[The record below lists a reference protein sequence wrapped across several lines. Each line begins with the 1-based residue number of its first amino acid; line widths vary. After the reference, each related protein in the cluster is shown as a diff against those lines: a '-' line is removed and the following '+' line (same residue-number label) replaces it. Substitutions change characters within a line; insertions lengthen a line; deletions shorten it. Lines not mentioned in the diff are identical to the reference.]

1 MPEAWPMPESWPHS
15 YICFFCPHRQN
26 SIPTIPSIP
35 SLLAAVI
42 MPQHCQYP
50 KCTKAAGTC
59 TKHYWTCSNGHTQT
73 MVLKGKACP
82 NPKCTRT
89 CKPDS
94 SVREVRRIGSVSTP
108 GTSITHYWDA
118 GDFPTYFHQPYFY
131 QSYFHQPY
139 FHQPCFHQPY
149 FHQPCFHQPYFH
161 QPYFHQ
167 PTPTYSHPIPT
178 ASIMPQRCQY
188 PKCTKTAGTCTK
200 HYWSCSGSGSKGN
213 SHSKAT
219 VLKGKACGRCARR
232 K

>member
-1 MPEAWPMPESWPHS
+1 MTRSWTARNFHFEVS
-15 YICFFCPHRQN
+15 TFQL
-26 SIPTIPSIP
+26 TTMT
-35 SLLAAVI
+35 VI
-42 MPQHCQYP
+42 
-50 KCTKAAGTC
+50 KA
-59 TKHYWTCSNGHTQT
+59 
-73 MVLKGKACP
+73 KACP
-82 NPKCTRT
+82 KPKCARLR
-89 CKPDS
+89 KPDS
-94 SVREVRRIGSVSTP
+94 SVREVQRIGSISTP

-131 QSYFHQPY
+131 Q
-139 FHQPCFHQPY
+139 
-149 FHQPCFHQPYFH
+149 PYFH

-167 PTPTYSHPIPT
+167 SYFHQPYYHQPTPKYSHPIPT

-213 SHSKAT
+213 SHPKAT